1 MLIVRT
7 IYARR
12 VSVGSISSPSTF
24 YHEGLPYTWG
34 RCHGMGGF
42 ARVIG
47 ECVSTGR
54 IKEFQLDEM
63 VDFYELQMGDK
74 IVT

>member
-7 IYARR
+7 LYARR
-12 VSVGSISSPSTF
+12 VSVGSITSPSTF
-24 YHEGLPYTWG
+24 YHEGLSYTWG
-34 RCHGMGGF
+34 RCHGMGAY

-47 ECVSTGR
+47 ECIATGH

-63 VDFYELQMGDK
+63 VDFYELWAGDK
-74 IVT
+74 VVV